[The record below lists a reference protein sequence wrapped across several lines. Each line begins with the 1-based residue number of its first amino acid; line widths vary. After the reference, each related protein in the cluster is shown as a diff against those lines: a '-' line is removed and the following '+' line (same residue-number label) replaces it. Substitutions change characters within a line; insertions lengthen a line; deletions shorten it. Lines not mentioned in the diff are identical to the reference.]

1 MCLKLLLLV
10 HLIWIQNQ
18 IFIFAVH
25 TVTATTVAT
34 EVIDL
39 QDGHPNHRLW
49 QKMIDTGRSTNG
61 NCANLLHNDASIN
74 TVEEFLDTL
83 INSSHYDR
91 RIRPFFDQRKPCNVT
106 MTIHINTISAINEVN
121 MDYNT
126 DLIFRQSWYDPRLN
140 YSGTDWAKKS
150 PQITLHY
157 SLIDRI
163 WVPDSFFRNAKEGK
177 RSDITVPNRL
187 IRIHLDGKVLYSQRL
202 LLKLD
207 CQMKLQKFPLDNQT
221 CVVNIGS
228 YGFGTT
234 DLAFFWDETQ
244 NISAI
249 RVNEDLEMPD
259 FVLSNHEARYCNRTT
274 ATGTYTCLEVHL
286 AFQRNV
292 NLYIQQLYLPATL
305 IVALS
310 FVAFWVDYKSHP
322 ARTLLSL
329 LCIVTLTTKAEGSF
343 TCLLVVLHLKRL
355 FGYYLVQVYIPSM
368 LIVILSFVSF
378 WIDHKS
384 VPARISVG
392 LLTVLTVTTQS
403 SGIRSQLPRVSY
415 IKAID
420 VWMSAC
426 LVFVFAGLLEYALV
440 NVIARK
446 GELRQQVRFSKE
458 KKSSNRPPKLTLIQR
473 LQNGSSFAAERVIGN
488 RLAQVHFYKKDDA
501 QDGGE
506 MMETLVHKSSGGDR
520 NTSGNTSSHVQY
532 SSMSNANVTSS
543 TPAIAPPP
551 PPPPPPPV
559 IAVPQPARIAQPAK
573 PIRDSAQFV
582 DIVSAVLF
590 PVAFIVFNIIYW
602 MVYLNMHVEYVLK

>member
-1 MCLKLLLLV
+1 MLG
-10 HLIWIQNQ
+10 INNQ
-18 IFIFAVH
+18 VVSFVSQ
-25 TVTATTVAT
+25 TATIEAT
-34 EVIDL
+34 DL
-39 QDGHPNHRLW
+39 EDGHPNHQLW
-49 QKMIDTGRSTNG
+49 NKMPDTGRHSFSNR
-61 NCANLLHNDASIN
+61 ANFLRSDSSIN
-74 TVEEFLDTL
+74 TVEDFLDTL

-91 RIRPFFDQRKPCNVT
+91 RIRPFFDQHKACNVT

-140 YSGTDWAKKS
+140 YSGTEWAKKS
-150 PQITLHY
+150 PEITLHY

-187 IRIHLDGKVLYSQRL
+187 IRIHRDGKVLYSQRL

-228 YGFGTT
+228 YAFATN
-234 DLAFFWDETQ
+234 DLAFYWDETP
-244 NISAI
+244 NTSAI

-259 FVLSNHEARYCNRTT
+259 FVLSNFEQRYCNRTT
-274 ATGTYTCLEVHL
+274 AT
-286 AFQRNV
+286 
-292 NLYIQQLYLPATL
+292 
-305 IVALS
+305 
-310 FVAFWVDYKSHP
+310 
-322 ARTLLSL
+322 
-329 LCIVTLTTKAEGSF
+329 GSF

-446 GELRQQVRFSKE
+446 GELKQQVRFSRE
-458 KKSSNRPPKLTLIQR
+458 
-473 LQNGSSFAAERVIGN
+473 VIGN
-488 RLAQVHFYKKDDA
+488 RLAQVHFYKKDDTHHPNT
-501 QDGGE
+501 E
-506 MMETLVHKSSGGDR
+506 TTETLARKASAADK
-520 NTSGNTSSHVQY
+520 NLTSGNTASSLIQNSSISNTTAPSPTPQVILSPSAPVQK
-532 SSMSNANVTSS
+532 T
-543 TPAIAPPP
+543 
-551 PPPPPPPV
+551 
-559 IAVPQPARIAQPAK
+559 AK
-573 PIRDSAQFV
+573 PVRDTAQLV
-582 DIVSAVLF
+582 DLVSAILF

-602 MVYLNMHVEYVLK
+602 MVYLNMQVEYILK

>member
-1 MCLKLLLLV
+1 MCL
-10 HLIWIQNQ
+10 H
-18 IFIFAVH
+18 
-25 TVTATTVAT
+25 
-34 EVIDL
+34 IDL
-39 QDGHPNHRLW
+39 YIVTIIFTL
-49 QKMIDTGRSTNG
+49 ISS
-61 NCANLLHNDASIN
+61 ANLLRNDASIN

-91 RIRPFFDQRKPCNVT
+91 RIRPFFDQRRPCNVT

-458 KKSSNRPPKLTLIQR
+458 
-473 LQNGSSFAAERVIGN
+473 VIGN

-520 NTSGNTSSHVQY
+520 SMTRNTSSHVQY
-532 SSMSNANVTSS
+532 SSMSNSNVT
-543 TPAIAPPP
+543 PATAPPP
-551 PPPPPPPV
+551 PPPPPPA
-559 IAVPQPARIAQPAK
+559 IAVPQAARIAQPAK
-573 PIRDSAQFV
+573 PVRDSAQFV

>member
-1 MCLKLLLLV
+1 MRLR
-10 HLIWIQNQ
+10 
-18 IFIFAVH
+18 
-25 TVTATTVAT
+25 
-34 EVIDL
+34 IDL
-39 QDGHPNHRLW
+39 HVLTT
-49 QKMIDTGRSTNG
+49 IFTLISSTN
-61 NCANLLHNDASIN
+61 LQRSDASIK

-83 INSSHYDR
+83 INSSRYDR
-91 RIRPFFDQRKPCNVT
+91 RIRPFFDQRKACNVT

-140 YSGTDWAKKS
+140 YSGTDWAAKS
-150 PQITLHY
+150 PEITLHY

-187 IRIHLDGKVLYSQRL
+187 IRIHRDGKVLYSQRL

-228 YGFGTT
+228 YAFSTN
-234 DLAFFWDETQ
+234 DLAFYWDESQ

-259 FVLSNHEARYCNRTT
+259 FVLSNHEAKYCNRTT
-274 ATGTYTCLEVHL
+274 ATGVFACIEVHL
-286 AFQRNV
+286 RLQRNL
-292 NLYIQQLYLPATL
+292 NLYIQQLYLPSTL
-305 IVALS
+305 IVTIS
-310 FVAFWVDYKSHP
+310 FIGFWVDYKSHP

-329 LCIVTLTTKAEGSF
+329 LSIVTISTQSSVFMKSVFETNNFLGAF
-343 TCLLVVLHLKRL
+343 TCLIVVLHLKRL
-355 FGYYLVQVYIPSM
+355 FGYYL
-368 LIVILSFVSF
+368 
-378 WIDHKS
+378 
-384 VPARISVG
+384 
-392 LLTVLTVTTQS
+392 
-403 SGIRSQLPRVSY
+403 GIRSQLPRVSY

-458 KKSSNRPPKLTLIQR
+458 RKGPDRPPKLTLIQK
-473 LQNGSSFAAERVIGN
+473 LQNGSTFAAERVIGN
-488 RLAQVHFYKKDDA
+488 RLAQVQFYKKEDVNDS
-501 QDGGE
+501 GE
-506 MMETLVHKSSGGDR
+506 TMEALVHKSSGGDR
-520 NTSGNTSSHVQY
+520 NTSGNTSSHIQY
-532 SSMSNANVTSS
+532 SALSNMNPPSS
-543 TPAIAPPP
+543 NPATPIPQVALSQSATIAKAAY
-551 PPPPPPPV
+551 PV
-559 IAVPQPARIAQPAK
+559 
-573 PIRDSAQFV
+573 RDSAQFV
-582 DIVSAVLF
+582 DLVSAVLF

-602 MVYLNMHVEYVLK
+602 MVYLNMQVEYVLK

>member
-25 TVTATTVAT
+25 TVTTTTVAT

-329 LCIVTLTTKAEGSF
+329 LCIVTLTTKAEG
-343 TCLLVVLHLKRL
+343 
-355 FGYYLVQVYIPSM
+355 
-368 LIVILSFVSF
+368 
-378 WIDHKS
+378 
-384 VPARISVG
+384 
-392 LLTVLTVTTQS
+392 
-403 SGIRSQLPRVSY
+403 IRSQLPRVSY

-458 KKSSNRPPKLTLIQR
+458 
-473 LQNGSSFAAERVIGN
+473 VIGN

-551 PPPPPPPV
+551 PPPPPPPPV

-573 PIRDSAQFV
+573 PIRDSAQFKMNDEKPSKKNNKQRRV
-582 DIVSAVLF
+582 RFDLQTRSRQPIRIQWTMEEFNDLFKRFRCSVTGSYWQSLKNRVYEKNNHHIAVGNL
-590 PVAFIVFNIIYW
+590 IW
-602 MVYLNMHVEYVLK
+602 K

>member
-1 MCLKLLLLV
+1 M
-10 HLIWIQNQ
+10 
-18 IFIFAVH
+18 
-25 TVTATTVAT
+25 TT
-34 EVIDL
+34 EMIDL

-49 QKMIDTGRSTNG
+49 QKMIDTGRSSAG
-61 NCANLLHNDASIN
+61 NCANLLRNDASIN

-91 RIRPFFDQRKPCNVT
+91 RIRPFFDQHKPCNVT

-228 YGFGTT
+228 YGFDTN
-234 DLAFFWDETQ
+234 DLAFFWDEAQ

-274 ATGTYTCLEVHL
+274 ATGTFTCIEVHL
-286 AFQRNV
+286 ALQRNL
-292 NLYIQQLYLPATL
+292 NLYIQQLYLPSTL
-305 IVALS
+305 IVTLS
-310 FVAFWVDYKSHP
+310 FIAFWIDYKSHP

-329 LCIVTLTTKAEGSF
+329 LSIVTITTKAE
-343 TCLLVVLHLKRL
+343 
-355 FGYYLVQVYIPSM
+355 
-368 LIVILSFVSF
+368 
-378 WIDHKS
+378 
-384 VPARISVG
+384 
-392 LLTVLTVTTQS
+392 
-403 SGIRSQLPRVSY
+403 GIRSQLPRVSY

-458 KKSSNRPPKLTLIQR
+458 KKSSDRPPKLTLIQR

-488 RLAQVHFYKKDDA
+488 RLAQVHFYKKEDTH
-501 QDGGE
+501 GSGE
-506 MMETLVHKSSGGDR
+506 TMETLVHKSSSGGGDR
-520 NTSGNTSSHVQY
+520 NTSGNASSHVQY
-532 SSMSNANVTSS
+532 SSMSNANASSS
-543 TPAIAPPP
+543 TQLNATPQ
-551 PPPPPPPV
+551 V
-559 IAVPQPARIAQPAK
+559 VLPQPARITKAAK
-573 PIRDSAQFV
+573 PVRDSAQFV
-582 DIVSAVLF
+582 DLVSAVLF

-602 MVYLNMHVEYVLK
+602 MVYLNMHVEKIKWTIEEFNDIFKRFRCSVTANYWQSLQARVYEKHNH

>member
-1 MCLKLLLLV
+1 MRLR
-10 HLIWIQNQ
+10 
-18 IFIFAVH
+18 
-25 TVTATTVAT
+25 
-34 EVIDL
+34 IDL
-39 QDGHPNHRLW
+39 HVLTT
-49 QKMIDTGRSTNG
+49 IFTLISSTN
-61 NCANLLHNDASIN
+61 LQRSDASIK

-83 INSSHYDR
+83 INSSRYDR
-91 RIRPFFDQRKPCNVT
+91 RIRPFFDQRKACNVT

-140 YSGTDWAKKS
+140 YSGTDWAAKS
-150 PQITLHY
+150 PEITLHY

-187 IRIHLDGKVLYSQRL
+187 IRIHRDGKVLYSQRL

-228 YGFGTT
+228 YAFSTN
-234 DLAFFWDETQ
+234 DLAFYWDESQ

-259 FVLSNHEARYCNRTT
+259 FVLSNHEAKYCNRTT
-274 ATGTYTCLEVHL
+274 ATGVFACIEVHL
-286 AFQRNV
+286 RLQRNL
-292 NLYIQQLYLPATL
+292 NLYIQQLYLPSTL
-305 IVALS
+305 IVTIS
-310 FVAFWVDYKSHP
+310 FIGFWVDYKSHP

-329 LCIVTLTTKAEGSF
+329 LSIVTISTQSSVFMKSVFETNNFLGAF
-343 TCLLVVLHLKRL
+343 TCLIVVLHLKRL
-355 FGYYLVQVYIPSM
+355 FGYYLVQIYIPSM

-458 KKSSNRPPKLTLIQR
+458 RKGPDRPPKLTLIQK
-473 LQNGSSFAAERVIGN
+473 LQNGSTFAAERVIGN
-488 RLAQVHFYKKDDA
+488 RLAQVQFYKKEDVNDS
-501 QDGGE
+501 GE
-506 MMETLVHKSSGGDR
+506 TMEALVHKSSGGDR
-520 NTSGNTSSHVQY
+520 NTSGNTSSHIQY
-532 SSMSNANVTSS
+532 SALSNMNPPSS
-543 TPAIAPPP
+543 NPATPIPQVALSQSATIAKAAY
-551 PPPPPPPV
+551 PV
-559 IAVPQPARIAQPAK
+559 
-573 PIRDSAQFV
+573 RDSAQFV
-582 DIVSAVLF
+582 DLVSAVLF

-602 MVYLNMHVEYVLK
+602 MVYLNMQVEYVLK

>member
-1 MCLKLLLLV
+1 M
-10 HLIWIQNQ
+10 
-18 IFIFAVH
+18 
-25 TVTATTVAT
+25 
-34 EVIDL
+34 IDL

-49 QKMIDTGRSTNG
+49 QKMIDTGRSSAA
-61 NCANLLHNDASIN
+61 NCANLLRNDASIK

-91 RIRPFFDQRKPCNVT
+91 RIRPFFDQHKPCNVT

-228 YGFGTT
+228 YGFDTN
-234 DLAFFWDETQ
+234 DLAFFWDEAQ

-274 ATGTYTCLEVHL
+274 AT
-286 AFQRNV
+286 
-292 NLYIQQLYLPATL
+292 
-305 IVALS
+305 
-310 FVAFWVDYKSHP
+310 
-322 ARTLLSL
+322 
-329 LCIVTLTTKAEGSF
+329 GSF

-458 KKSSNRPPKLTLIQR
+458 
-473 LQNGSSFAAERVIGN
+473 VIGN
-488 RLAQVHFYKKDDA
+488 RLAQVHFYKKEDI
-501 QDGGE
+501 QGSGE
-506 MMETLVHKSSGGDR
+506 TMETLVHKSSGGDR
-520 NTSGNTSSHVQY
+520 NMSGNASSHVQY
-532 SSMSNANVTSS
+532 SSMSNANASS
-543 TPAIAPPP
+543 TQLNPISQS
-551 PPPPPPPV
+551 V
-559 IAVPQPARIAQPAK
+559 LPQPARIANAAK
-573 PIRDSAQFV
+573 PVRDSAQFV
-582 DIVSAVLF
+582 DLVSAVLF

-602 MVYLNMHVEYVLK
+602 MVYLNMQNNKQRRVRFDLQTISCQPIKTKWTIEEFNDVFKRFRCSVTANYWQSLKERVYEKHNHQIKLGNLTWKK

>member
-1 MCLKLLLLV
+1 MLG
-10 HLIWIQNQ
+10 INNQ
-18 IFIFAVH
+18 VASSVSP
-25 TVTATTVAT
+25 TVTIETA
-34 EVIDL
+34 DL
-39 QDGHPNHRLW
+39 EDGHPNHQLW
-49 QKMIDTGRSTNG
+49 KKLTDTGRYSFPG
-61 NCANLLHNDASIN
+61 RANLLRNDASIN
-74 TVEEFLDTL
+74 TVEDFLDTL

-91 RIRPFFDQRKPCNVT
+91 RIRPFFDQSKPCNVT

-140 YSGTDWAKKS
+140 YSGTEWAKRS
-150 PQITLHY
+150 PEITLHY

-187 IRIHLDGKVLYSQRL
+187 IRVHRDGKVLYSQRL

-228 YGFGTT
+228 YAFATK
-234 DLAFFWDETQ
+234 DLVFYWDETP
-244 NISAI
+244 NVSAI

-259 FVLSNHEARYCNRTT
+259 FVLSNFESRYCNRTT
-274 ATGTYTCLEVHL
+274 ATGTFACIEVHL
-286 AFQRNV
+286 ALQRNI
-292 NLYIQQLYLPATL
+292 NLYLQQLYLPSTL

-310 FVAFWVDYKSHP
+310 FIAFWIDYKSHP

-329 LCIVTLTTKAEGSF
+329 LSIVTITTKAEGSF

-446 GELRQQVRFSKE
+446 NELRQQVRFSRE
-458 KKSSNRPPKLTLIQR
+458 
-473 LQNGSSFAAERVIGN
+473 VIGN
-488 RLAQVHFYKKDDA
+488 RLAQVHFYKKDDTHHQTPA
-501 QDGGE
+501 E
-506 MMETLVHKSSGGDR
+506 TTETLMHKMSVVEKNLTGANTASSLVHNPSLS
-520 NTSGNTSSHVQY
+520 NTS
-532 SSMSNANVTSS
+532 A
-543 TPAIAPPP
+543 PAPIPQVILPPP
-551 PPPPPPPV
+551 APV
-559 IAVPQPARIAQPAK
+559 QKTAK
-573 PIRDSAQFV
+573 PVRDTAQLV
-582 DIVSAVLF
+582 DLISAVLF

-602 MVYLNMHVEYVLK
+602 MVYLNMHVEYILK

>member
-1 MCLKLLLLV
+1 MLD
-10 HLIWIQNQ
+10 INNQ
-18 IFIFAVH
+18 VASSASP
-25 TVTATTVAT
+25 TVTIETV
-34 EVIDL
+34 DL
-39 QDGHPNHRLW
+39 EDGHPNHQLW
-49 QKMIDTGRSTNG
+49 KKLADTGRHSFPDR
-61 NCANLLHNDASIN
+61 ANLLRNDASIN
-74 TVEEFLDTL
+74 TVEDFLDTL

-91 RIRPFFDQRKPCNVT
+91 RIRPFFDQSKPCNVT

-140 YSGTDWAKKS
+140 YSGTEWAKRS
-150 PQITLHY
+150 PEITLHY

-187 IRIHLDGKVLYSQRL
+187 IRVHRDGKVLYSQRL

-228 YGFGTT
+228 YAFATK
-234 DLAFFWDETQ
+234 DLVFYWDETP
-244 NISAI
+244 NVSAI

-259 FVLSNHEARYCNRTT
+259 FVLSNFESRYCNRTT
-274 ATGTYTCLEVHL
+274 AT
-286 AFQRNV
+286 
-292 NLYIQQLYLPATL
+292 
-305 IVALS
+305 
-310 FVAFWVDYKSHP
+310 
-322 ARTLLSL
+322 
-329 LCIVTLTTKAEGSF
+329 GSF

-446 GELRQQVRFSKE
+446 NELRQQVRFSRE
-458 KKSSNRPPKLTLIQR
+458 KKKVDRTAKVTLIQN
-473 LQNGSSFAAERVIGN
+473 LQDGSSFISERVIGN
-488 RLAQVHFYKKDDA
+488 RLAQVHFYKKDDTHHQTSA
-501 QDGGE
+501 E
-506 MMETLVHKSSGGDR
+506 TTETLVHKASAAEKNLVGANTASSLVHNSSLS
-520 NTSGNTSSHVQY
+520 NTNAPAPAPQVILPLPAPVQK
-532 SSMSNANVTSS
+532 T
-543 TPAIAPPP
+543 
-551 PPPPPPPV
+551 
-559 IAVPQPARIAQPAK
+559 AK
-573 PIRDSAQFV
+573 PVRDTAQLV
-582 DIVSAVLF
+582 DLISAVLF

-602 MVYLNMHVEYVLK
+602 MVYLNMHVEYILK

>member
-1 MCLKLLLLV
+1 MWASKTHEEPV
-10 HLIWIQNQ
+10 
-18 IFIFAVH
+18 
-25 TVTATTVAT
+25 
-34 EVIDL
+34 E
-39 QDGHPNHRLW
+39 
-49 QKMIDTGRSTNG
+49 STNY
-61 NCANLLHNDASIN
+61 LRHDATIN

-83 INSSHYDR
+83 INSSRYDR
-91 RIRPFFDQRKPCNVT
+91 RIRPFFDQQKACNVT

-140 YSGTDWAKKS
+140 YTGTDWATKS

-187 IRIHLDGKVLYSQRL
+187 IRIHRDGKVLYSQRL

-228 YGFGTT
+228 YGFATN
-234 DLAFFWDETQ
+234 DLAFFWEEAQ
-244 NISAI
+244 NVSAI

-274 ATGTYTCLEVHL
+274 ATGKFACIEVHL
-286 AFQRNV
+286 ALQRNI
-292 NLYIQQLYLPATL
+292 NLYLQQLYLPSTL

-310 FVAFWVDYKSHP
+310 FIAFWIDYKSHP

-329 LCIVTLTTKAEGSF
+329 LSIVTVTTKAEVQAHQHTRARIFCLHSLSVCLYFSFREIHHTTTSHALQLLPRLSSF

-446 GELRQQVRFSKE
+446 GELKQQVRFSKE
-458 KKSSNRPPKLTLIQR
+458 RKNPDRPPKVTLIQK

-501 QDGGE
+501 HHSNAE
-506 MMETLVHKSSGGDR
+506 TMETLVHKTSGAERNLGGGTTTTTTSHTHYSTMS
-520 NTSGNTSSHVQY
+520 NTSAPSQ
-532 SSMSNANVTSS
+532 
-543 TPAIAPPP
+543 TPQ
-551 PPPPPPPV
+551 V
-559 IAVPQPARIAQPAK
+559 VLSQPAQLAKAAK
-573 PIRDSAQFV
+573 PVRDSAQFV
-582 DIVSAVLF
+582 DLVSAVLF

-602 MVYLNMHVEYVLK
+602 MVYLNMHVEYILK

>member
-25 TVTATTVAT
+25 TVTTTTVAT

-274 ATGTYTCLEVHL
+274 ATG
-286 AFQRNV
+286 
-292 NLYIQQLYLPATL
+292 
-305 IVALS
+305 
-310 FVAFWVDYKSHP
+310 
-322 ARTLLSL
+322 
-329 LCIVTLTTKAEGSF
+329 SF

-551 PPPPPPPV
+551 PPPPPPPPV

>member
-1 MCLKLLLLV
+1 MLG
-10 HLIWIQNQ
+10 INNQ
-18 IFIFAVH
+18 VVSFVSPPPPTTTIE
-25 TVTATTVAT
+25 AT
-34 EVIDL
+34 DL
-39 QDGHPNHRLW
+39 EDGHPNHQLW
-49 QKMIDTGRSTNG
+49 NKMTDNIGRHSFSSR
-61 NCANLLHNDASIN
+61 ANFLRSDSSIN
-74 TVEEFLDTL
+74 TVEDFLDTL

-91 RIRPFFDQRKPCNVT
+91 RIRPFFDQHKACNVT

-140 YSGTDWAKKS
+140 YSGTEWAKRS
-150 PQITLHY
+150 PEITLHY

-187 IRIHLDGKVLYSQRL
+187 IRIHRDGKVLYSQRL

-228 YGFGTT
+228 YAFGTK
-234 DLAFFWDETQ
+234 DLSFYWDETP
-244 NISAI
+244 NTSAI

-259 FVLSNHEARYCNRTT
+259 FVLSNFEQRYCNRTT
-274 ATGTYTCLEVHL
+274 AT
-286 AFQRNV
+286 
-292 NLYIQQLYLPATL
+292 
-305 IVALS
+305 
-310 FVAFWVDYKSHP
+310 
-322 ARTLLSL
+322 
-329 LCIVTLTTKAEGSF
+329 GSF

-446 GELRQQVRFSKE
+446 NELKQQVRFSRE
-458 KKSSNRPPKLTLIQR
+458 KKKLDRTAKITLIQN
-473 LQNGSSFAAERVIGN
+473 LQDGSSFATERVIGN
-488 RLAQVHFYKKDDA
+488 RLAQVHFYKKDDTH
-501 QDGGE
+501 QTNIE
-506 MMETLVHKSSGGDR
+506 TTETLARKTSVTEKNLRSGSITSPLIQNSAIS
-520 NTSGNTSSHVQY
+520 NTTAPSQ
-532 SSMSNANVTSS
+532 
-543 TPAIAPPP
+543 TPQVILSQQAP
-551 PPPPPPPV
+551 V
-559 IAVPQPARIAQPAK
+559 SKTAK
-573 PIRDSAQFV
+573 PIRDTAQLV
-582 DIVSAVLF
+582 DLVSAILF

-602 MVYLNMHVEYVLK
+602 MVYLNMQVEYVLK